1 MTLQRSQKQLQ
12 MMTIVLLTGVVFF
25 STMIYFLEKD
35 EEKTPFTS
43 IPAAY
48 WWCKFQCKKIFYL
61 VFRYCYNDYG
71 RFKFSNKK
79 FFKDK
84 KI

>member
-1 MTLQRSQKQLQ
+1 MTLKRSQKQLQ

-35 EEKTPFTS
+35 ELGTPFTS

-48 WWCKFQCKKIFYL
+48 WWCMLFLRILIFIQNTKY
-61 VFRYCYNDYG
+61 
-71 RFKFSNKK
+71 K
-79 FFKDK
+79 
-84 KI
+84 